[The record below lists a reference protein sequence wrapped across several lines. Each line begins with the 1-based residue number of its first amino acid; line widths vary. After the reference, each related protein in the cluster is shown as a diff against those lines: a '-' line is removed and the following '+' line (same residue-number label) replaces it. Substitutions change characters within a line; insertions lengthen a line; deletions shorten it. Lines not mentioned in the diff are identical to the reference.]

1 MQLARVTGTVVAT
14 QKHEKLLGAKLLL
27 VQPVDAEGR
36 ASGAPLLAVDAAQA
50 GVGEHVLVVQ
60 EGRAA
65 VAAIRRP
72 AAPAEMAV
80 VGVGG
85 PARPRRAP
93 APPPP
98 PPPPPSPPPADMAIV
113 GIVDRVDCFDDEPL
127 AARVDAAPSGGTP

>member
-27 VQPVDAEGR
+27 VQPVDAEGS

-72 AAPAEMAV
+72 AAPA
-80 VGVGG
+80 
-85 PARPRRAP
+85 
-93 APPPP
+93 
-98 PPPPPSPPPADMAIV
+98 DTAIV
-113 GIVDRVDCFDDEPL
+113 GIVDRVDRIDGDRL
-127 AARVDAAPSGGTP
+127 AARADAAPSGGMR

>member
-14 QKHEKLLGAKLLL
+14 QKHEKLRGAKLLL

-36 ASGAPLLAVDAAQA
+36 ARGVPLLAVDAAQA

-72 AAPAEMAV
+72 AAPA
-80 VGVGG
+80 
-85 PARPRRAP
+85 
-93 APPPP
+93 
-98 PPPPPSPPPADMAIV
+98 DTAIV
-113 GIVDRVDCFDDEPL
+113 GIVDRVDCAGGEPL
-127 AARVDAAPSGGTP
+127 AARAAAAPPGSTR

>member
-27 VQPVDAEGR
+27 VQPVDARGT
-36 ASGAPLLAVDAAQA
+36 ASGMPLLAVDAVQA

-72 AAPAEMAV
+72 AAPA
-80 VGVGG
+80 
-85 PARPRRAP
+85 
-93 APPPP
+93 
-98 PPPPPSPPPADMAIV
+98 DTAIV
-113 GIVDRVDCFDDEPL
+113 GIVDQVAGVEGEVL
-127 AARVDAAPSGGTP
+127 AARTDAAPGRAR